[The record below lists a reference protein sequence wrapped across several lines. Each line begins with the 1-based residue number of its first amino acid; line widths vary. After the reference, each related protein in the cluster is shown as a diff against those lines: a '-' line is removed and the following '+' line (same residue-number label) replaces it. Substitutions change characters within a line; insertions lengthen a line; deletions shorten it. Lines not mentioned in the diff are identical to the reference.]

1 MFNRRTL
8 FILGAGASAE
18 VGLPT
23 GPGLAL
29 DIRNR
34 LDVTFDSF
42 GRLKAARDDELAIN
56 IFQSNRPAVREYASA
71 FRTIREGILL
81 SSSID
86 DFLNIH
92 SGNGHLVEAGKA
104 AIVSAILQAEAASDL
119 YVDRSNDNNKL
130 DYVKIA
136 ESWFLKFMRVLG
148 PGIVARDA
156 EFALDAISFIV
167 FNYDRCLEHFLS
179 YALRD
184 LYGVSKPDALKMV
197 EGTTIIHPYGSI
209 GTLEKV
215 PFGGGQNRRFD
226 YLALGNE
233 IRTYAE
239 QFDAGAVNTRIQKA
253 IAEAECI
260 VFLGF
265 AYHDQNMTLLKP
277 EAHLDGRHV
286 FGTAFGM
293 SEADK
298 HVVIGQL
305 SQFFATFPGARPTDY
320 IRIESTLRCSGL
332 FPIMRSRLPA
342 NYSGDLRARRITQHR
357 RPSACTPIL

>member
-1 MFNRRTL
+1 VAMFNRRTL

-18 VGLPT
+18 VGLPA

-29 DIRNR
+29 DIRKR
-34 LDVTFDSF
+34 LNVTLDHF
-42 GRLKAARDDELAIN
+42 GRLKAAGDDELATN
-56 IFQSNRPAVREYASA
+56 IFQNNRPAVREYALA

-81 SSSID
+81 SNSID

-92 SGNGHLVEAGKA
+92 SGNSHLVEAGKA
-104 AIVSAILQAEAASDL
+104 AIVSAILQAEAHSDL
-119 YVDRSNDNNKL
+119 YVNPSNANNKL
-130 DYVKIA
+130 NYEKIA

-148 PGIVARDA
+148 PGIVAKDA
-156 EFALDAISFIV
+156 EFALDNVSFIV

-179 YALRD
+179 YALPD

-197 EGTTIIHPYGSI
+197 GGATIIHPYGSI

-215 PFGGGQNRRFD
+215 PFGGDENQRFD

-239 QFDAGAVNTRIQKA
+239 QFDAGAINARIQKA
-253 IAEAECI
+253 VAEAACV

-265 AYHDQNMTLLKP
+265 AYHDQNMMLLKP
-277 EAHLDGRHV
+277 EARIDGRHF

-293 SEADK
+293 SEADRQ
-298 HVVIGQL
+298 VVIRQL
-305 SQFFATFPGARPTDY
+305 GRFFTTSPGVTPTDY
-320 IRIESTLRCSGL
+320 IRIENTLKCAGL
-332 FPIMRSRLPA
+332 FSHYAKSLA
-342 NYSGDLRARRITQHR
+342 G
-357 RPSACTPIL
+357 